1 MSRCGVEEGRGRDGT
16 FPHNSTTRSAQKIS
30 PEEKKQNKLINGA
43 RKLLAF

>member
-1 MSRCGVEEGRGRDGT
+1 MSNVEWRREREDST

>member
-1 MSRCGVEEGRGRDGT
+1 VEWRRDEGGT
-16 FPHNSTTRSAQKIS
+16 AQVFLPHNSTTRSAQKIS